1 MVAFDATFVYRES
14 TPGIDLEFGP
24 AGRRRFLQEGRLF
37 RRGLLQCTVFA
48 PMRRMPPAAKSDPQ
62 AYIGRSVDRLSLEER
77 EALAGKFIAREIYSP
92 KTLPLQRIEAIG
104 ETLEQ
109 CVDILRR
116 RSLDPM
122 KYEFVRLNPP
132 Y

>member
-1 MVAFDATFVYRES
+1 
-14 TPGIDLEFGP
+14 
-24 AGRRRFLQEGRLF
+24 
-37 RRGLLQCTVFA
+37 
-48 PMRRMPPAAKSDPQ
+48 MPPAAKSDPQ

-77 EALAGKFIAREIYSP
+77 EALAGKYIAREIYSP

-109 CVDILRR
+109 CVETLRR
-116 RSLDPM
+116 RGLDPM